1 MNTNASVHETI
12 ADLEAHLGSSRAA
25 AATSVRLLKL
35 ITQVMDHWKQD
46 DTLEET
52 AALTDSELLA
62 KFAISGAVT
71 SSLDTRE
78 QRKLA
83 RRTAARVEFL
93 ANLKDFGG
101 IFKAKK
107 VGELLGVSRQT
118 VNNHIV
124 AGKLIA
130 IKEGNDYLI
139 PGFQFTEKGK
149 LEHLEQVLQ
158 SLQGASAEAKCTFFL
173 NPISLAGGVHALP
186 YELMKNGCSE
196 EQLFLISREAELF
209 LSATAS

>member
-12 ADLEAHLGSSRAA
+12 ADLEARLGSSRAA

-46 DTLEET
+46 ETLEET
-52 AALTDSELLA
+52 AALTDSELLT

-78 QRKLA
+78 HRKLA
-83 RRTAARVEFL
+83 RRAAARVEFL

-139 PGFQFTEKGK
+139 PGFQFSETGK
-149 LEHLEQVLQ
+149 LEHLEKVLQ
-158 SLQGASAEAKCTFFL
+158 LLLEASAEAKCTFFL
-173 NPISLAGGVHALP
+173 NPIELAKGVQACP

-196 EQLFLISREAELF
+196 EELFFILREAELF
-209 LSATAS
+209 LTATAS